1 MPAALASTV
10 ANGHIYPPSG
20 LRYVDDFAGAGGA
33 SQGLHEA
40 GLELVQAANHYDKAI
55 ETHSANF
62 PDADHLLTD
71 LLLFDPRRRPRAD
84 LYWASPECTWHSP
97 AGGRKRKRA
106 MLDMFDDYV
115 PDAAG
120 ERSRLTMMTV
130 VAMAEAKRFPIV
142 MVENVVEVADWELFE
157 VWLSAMT
164 ALGYEH
170 QILCVSAAHV
180 WSPGNRPAP
189 QWRDRVYFVFYQRGI
204 KFPDVAPRPWAHCP
218 TCAVDVR
225 AVQSWKKPGRRIGK
239 YGPQYVYVCPI
250 PGHPRVEPYVM
261 PALDALDL
269 TDLGDRIGDKPL
281 RNFTDKK
288 TGEKYQ
294 SPLARA
300 TLRRIRVGA
309 LMFGGEPEIVGHSG
323 HTWDAAKPDHRS
335 YGDPNAYHRV
345 WPASDPLMARTSGPG
360 DAFVTAVNHAGAH
373 DGRAFQPAD
382 GVFPTRST
390 KIGEAVVTP
399 FMVQRRD
406 YDGPDASRVSA
417 VDQPM
422 STRTASDR
430 GIHGLVTQPFLSRQY
445 NSRGE
450 QHHLNTGIGE
460 PVHPITAN
468 GGGNH
473 ALVTPFLSH
482 QYGEQ
487 PGSEYRNSDPT
498 AVPLGTVVAGGGHH
512 NLVTPYGVTLR
523 NHADAFDLGRDAAP
537 TVTAAGRHHGLA
549 TPFVSKHHGGLD
561 YARIGHMNKPVTEPL
576 PTMVTQPNVSLVT
589 PTKRPKL
596 SVTPEQI
603 DAVDVSEF
611 RFRMLKWRE
620 HASAQRFPRDYVFT
634 GNSSEN
640 TLMAGNAVASN
651 VAHYLG
657 LLARV
662 AFGDA
667 TADALGLDW
676 LEAA

>member
-1 MPAALASTV
+1 MTPRI
-10 ANGHIYPPSG
+10 NPYPPSG

-40 GLELVQAANHYDKAI
+40 GLDLVQAANHYDKAI

-62 PDADHLLTD
+62 PDADHLLAD

-106 MLDMFDDYV
+106 MLDLFDEYV

-120 ERSRLTMMTV
+120 ERSRLTMMAV

-142 MVENVVEVADWELFE
+142 MVENVVEVADWELFPA
-157 VWLSAMT
+157 WLQSMEL
-164 ALGYEH
+164 LGYDH

-180 WSPGNRPAP
+180 WSEGNRPAP

-204 KFPDVAPRPWAHCP
+204 RFPDVSPRPWAHCP
-218 TCAVDVR
+218 TCAADVR

-269 TDLGDRIGDKPL
+269 SDLGDRIADKPL
-281 RNFTDKK
+281 RTFKDKK
-288 TGEKYQ
+288 TGETYK

-345 WPASDPLMARTSGPG
+345 WPAADPLMARTSGPG
-360 DAFVTAVNHAGAH
+360 DAFVTAVNHAGAG
-373 DGRAFQPAD
+373 DGRAFRPDDAP
-382 GVFPTRST
+382 FPTRST
-390 KIGEAVVTP
+390 KLGDAVVTP
-399 FMVQRRD
+399 YMVQRRD
-406 YDGPDASRVSA
+406 YDGPDASRVTP
-417 VDQPM
+417 VDRPM

-430 GIHGLVTQPFLSRQY
+430 GIHGLVTPYLAEYYGKGGAQSTEEP
-445 NSRGE
+445 
-450 QHHLNTGIGE
+450 IGT
-460 PVHPITAN
+460 VTTHDH
-468 GGGNH
+468 H
-473 ALVTPFLSH
+473 ALVTPFLSN

-487 PGSEYRNSDPT
+487 PGSEYRNSDP
-498 AVPLGTVVAGGGHH
+498 AAGPLATVLAGGGDH

-523 NHADAFDLGRDAAP
+523 NHADAFDLDGDAAP

-549 TPFVSKHHGGLD
+549 TPFVSKHHGGED
-561 YARIGHMNKPVTEPL
+561 YKAIGHMNKPVTDPL

-596 SVTPEQI
+596 DVTPEQI

-611 RFRMLKWRE
+611 RFRMLQWRE
-620 HASAQRFPRDYVFT
+620 HANAQRFPRDYVFT

-662 AFGDA
+662 ALGDA
-667 TADALGLDW
+667 TADVLGLDW
-676 LEAA
+676 MEAAA